1 MRQHKKFSRILSM
14 LLVVA
19 TLFSLLAVPANAA
32 SLKDSGSVTLQH
44 LGRDEFLRRRPL
56 ELHQQQGTDRY
67 RLLRQLGAER
77 SLPQQGAHIA
87 RI

>member
-1 MRQHKKFSRILSM
+1 M

-44 LGRDEFLRRRPL
+44 LGRDEFLSKSSGGSLGGGRWSYTSSKGL
-56 ELHQQQGTDRY
+56 TGTAY
-67 RLLRQLGAER
+67 CVNWG
-77 SLPQQGAHIA
+77 
-87 RI
+87 

>member
-32 SLKDSGSVTLQH
+32 SLKDSGSVLIQV
-44 LGRDEFLRRRPL
+44 
-56 ELHQQQGTDRY
+56 
-67 RLLRQLGAER
+67 
-77 SLPQQGAHIA
+77 INK
-87 RI
+87 

>member
-44 LGRDEFLRRRPL
+44 LGRDEFLSKYWYSVSVRPAMPR
-56 ELHQQQGTDRY
+56 T
-67 RLLRQLGAER
+67 
-77 SLPQQGAHIA
+77 SPV
-87 RI
+87 